1 MKKRLVFVSYAVN
14 GKGLGH
20 VVRQL
25 AIQKWVQRLCAFSGV
40 ATEHWF
46 LTTSEADTVVFREG
60 FASFK
65 LPSKTIIDDTGLD
78 KPSYLAMARLWVHNA
93 IALLRP
99 DVLLVDTFAQGSFHE
114 LGLVLDLVP
123 HKVLVQRPVK
133 AEFARHTSHHSAAA
147 AYDLVIVP
155 EHEDDVPD
163 VREALGVPASRLRF
177 VGPVVRPDVDGGY
190 DRTTA
195 RARLGVGTAP
205 HCVLVTGGGGGD
217 DTVEALF
224 DAVHAA
230 VGHLDDVH
238 VVYAVGPLYRGTP
251 RHGHRRTHFCDHDLA
266 EHAAAFDVAVSAAGF
281 NTIHELLVCGVPTV
295 VVPQDK
301 IADDQLARASRYAD
315 RGAFVVQTIDTVG
328 AVLLA
333 LLHDPPA
340 RAAMSLAAKTAL
352 PRGHAREAAAAVLAA
367 LIPPSVLRTAVHVVD
382 DALVKH
388 VKQSGETLAS
398 VVALTHEVLG
408 HEDRAAITRA
418 DIHTALSL
426 VHSTR
431 APAATLARVF
441 ELLRRRF
448 RCDDPVELVA
458 VVGSLCTSGVID
470 GQFASLVELLSLL
483 PAERPVPVAVV
494 AAEVVEALTVA
505 SARGV
510 GVAEVAGAFRV
521 SRSSP
526 AAVQQAGSVALA
538 RLRAAAREAR

>member
-1 MKKRLVFVSYAVN
+1 
-14 GKGLGH
+14 
-20 VVRQL
+20 
-25 AIQKWVQRLCAFSGV
+25 
-40 ATEHWF
+40 
-46 LTTSEADTVVFREG
+46 
-60 FASFK
+60 
-65 LPSKTIIDDTGLD
+65 
-78 KPSYLAMARLWVHNA
+78 
-93 IALLRP
+93 
-99 DVLLVDTFAQGSFHE
+99 
-114 LGLVLDLVP
+114 
-123 HKVLVQRPVK
+123 
-133 AEFARHTSHHSAAA
+133 
-147 AYDLVIVP
+147 
-155 EHEDDVPD
+155 
-163 VREALGVPASRLRF
+163 
-177 VGPVVRPDVDGGY
+177 
-190 DRTTA
+190 
-195 RARLGVGTAP
+195 
-205 HCVLVTGGGGGD
+205 VLVTGGGGGD

-301 IADDQLARASRYAD
+301 IADDQMARASRYAE
-315 RGAFVVQTIDTVG
+315 RGAFVVETIDTVG